1 MQLSVG
7 FASRPFRHLPPCG
20 DGWFRITLGDLDRF
34 MLADGIGH
42 GSKARVI
49 VDLLGQ
55 HLDWICRRTSRIISL
70 CDCMQSLHEQLRAE
84 GSACQAAVALM
95 ELDRRDGELH
105 VVSIGNVEVHVQTPD
120 VNINFPSIRGM
131 VGGIFPRTIHE
142 SPSRL
147 EEGGLICLVSDGV
160 VAERARQHVH
170 GLRHHSQDGLLDIQL
185 EAQRIVESCGSVNDD
200 ASCLLVQMSPGAN
213 R

>member
-20 DGWFRITLGDLDRF
+20 DGWIRISVGEVDRF

-42 GSKARVI
+42 GSRAKAI
-49 VDLLGQ
+49 VDLLCQ
-55 HLDWICRRTSRIISL
+55 QLDWICRRTSRISNL
-70 CDCMQSLHEQLRAE
+70 CDCMRSLHEQLRVE
-84 GSACQAAVALM
+84 GSSCQAAVALVDVDRRHG
-95 ELDRRDGELH
+95 ELD
-105 VVSIGNVEVHVQTPD
+105 VVSIGNVEVHVQTPEA
-120 VNINFPSIRGM
+120 NINFPSIRGM

-142 SPSRL
+142 SHSRL

-170 GLRHHSQDGLLDIQL
+170 GLRHHSQDGWLNVQS
-185 EAQRIVESCGSVNDD
+185 EAESIVASFGSVNDD